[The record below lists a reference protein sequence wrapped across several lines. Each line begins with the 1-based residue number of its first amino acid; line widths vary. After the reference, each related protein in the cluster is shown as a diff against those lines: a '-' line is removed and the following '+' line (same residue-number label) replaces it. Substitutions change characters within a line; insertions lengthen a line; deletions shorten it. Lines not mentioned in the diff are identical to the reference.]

1 MKKTF
6 CMTLV
11 LLFTLALSACGKT
24 DSPTPAVSGNAP
36 SDTSVVTVPPS
47 DGQQNQPISQAG
59 TSCTFDPALFG
70 GKLQSCAY
78 AGNGTLFVL
87 ADKLYLYDTGTSS
100 VLATVEAPLRD
111 FEAQAIDGGYVLS
124 GMGDSGMMAY
134 IYDSS
139 LSLNKEIAVNELL
152 QGDFVVSETG
162 GVAAS
167 TNGKKLAF
175 AAMRGLYL
183 YDLESG
189 SLTTLLDVTQNAGTA
204 SISVS
209 MLNGVAFA
217 QDNSQIVFFGNGN
230 SIPAVDD
237 EEGFSIHGSIA
248 VDGSGLKLTKP
259 SDYEMEEMQSS
270 VSRLF
275 FPQTFTQAD
284 GTLLWVDRATGSANT
299 LSFSASGEGKDGV
312 YGSEQG
318 NYVATAVLGSDL
330 TVRVYDVVSG
340 ELVTTEVI
348 EDSDST
354 YFNRIPRIYLLD
366 ETKTAVV
373 VLGGSISEIDTLV
386 STFEFGA

>member
-1 MKKTF
+1 MKKTL
-6 CMTLV
+6 CITLV

-24 DSPTPAVSGNAP
+24 DAPAPAVSGSTP
-36 SDTSVVTVPPS
+36 SDTPVVSVPTP
-47 DGQQNQPISQAG
+47 DGQPGQSPS
-59 TSCTFDPALFG
+59 SCTFDPALFG
-70 GKLQSCAY
+70 GKLRSCAY

-124 GMGDSGMMAY
+124 GMGDSGIMAY

-167 TNGKKLAF
+167 TDGKKLAF
-175 AAMRGLYL
+175 AAMGGLYL

-189 SLTTLLDVTQNAGTA
+189 NLTPLLDMAQNAGTA
-204 SISVS
+204 NISIS
-209 MLNGVAFA
+209 MLNGAAFA
-217 QDNSQIVFFGNGN
+217 QNNSQIVFFGSGS
-230 SIPAVDD
+230 SIPAADG
-237 EEGFSIHGSIA
+237 EEGFSIYGSIA
-248 VDGSGLKLTKP
+248 VDGSGLELTKP
-259 SDYEMEEMQSS
+259 SGYEMEEMQSS

-284 GTLLWVDRATGSANT
+284 GTLLWIDRATGSANT

-330 TVRVYDVVSG
+330 TVRVYDAASG
-340 ELVTTEVI
+340 ELAATEVI
-348 EDSDST
+348 ENSDPT
-354 YFNRIPRIYLLD
+354 YFYRIPRIYLLD
-366 ETKTAVV
+366 GAKTAVV
-373 VLGGSISEIDTLV
+373 VLGGSIDELDTLV
-386 STFEFGA
+386 SVFEF

>member
-6 CMTLV
+6 CVTLALIFTLV
-11 LLFTLALSACGKT
+11 LSACGKT
-24 DSPTPAVSGNAP
+24 DSPAPAVSGSDP
-36 SDTSVVTVPPS
+36 SDTPVVSVPTSGGQPGQSPS
-47 DGQQNQPISQAG
+47 
-59 TSCTFDPALFG
+59 SCTFDSALFG

-78 AGNGTLFVL
+78 AGDGTLFVL

-100 VLATVEAPLRD
+100 VLATAEAPLRD
-111 FEAQAIDGGYVLS
+111 FEAQAIDGGYILS

-139 LSLNKEIAVNELL
+139 LSLNKEIAVDELL

-167 TNGKKLAF
+167 TDGKKLAF
-175 AAMRGLYL
+175 AALGGLYL

-189 SLTTLLDVTQNAGTA
+189 SLTTLLDMAQDAGTA
-204 SISVS
+204 SIRIS
-209 MLNGVAFA
+209 MLNGAAFA
-217 QDNSQIVFFGNGN
+217 QDNSQIVFFGSGS
-230 SIPAVDD
+230 SIPAADG
-237 EEGFSIHGSIA
+237 EEDFSIYGSIA
-248 VDGSGLKLTKP
+248 VDGGGLKLTKP
-259 SDYEMEEMQSS
+259 SGYEMEEIQSS
-270 VSRLF
+270 VNRLF
-275 FPQTFTQAD
+275 FPQAFTQAD

-299 LSFSASGEGKDGV
+299 LSFSASGEGKDGI

-318 NYVATAVLGSDL
+318 SYVATAVLDGSL
-330 TVRVYDVVSG
+330 TVRVYDVASG
-340 ELVTTEVI
+340 ELVATEVI
-348 EDSDST
+348 ENSDPT

-366 ETKTAVV
+366 GAKTAVV

>member
-6 CMTLV
+6 CMTLA
-11 LLFTLALSACGKT
+11 LIFTLALSACGKT
-24 DSPTPAVSGNAP
+24 DVPAPAVSGSTP
-36 SDTSVVTVPPS
+36 SDTPVVSVPTPGGQPGQSPS
-47 DGQQNQPISQAG
+47 
-59 TSCTFDPALFG
+59 SCTFDPALFG

-100 VLATVEAPLRD
+100 VLATAESPLGD

-124 GMGDSGMMAY
+124 GMGDNGMMAY

-152 QGDFVVSETG
+152 QGDVVFSESG

-167 TNGKKLAF
+167 ADGKKLAF
-175 AAMRGLYL
+175 AAMGGLYL

-189 SLTTLLDVTQNAGTA
+189 SLTTLLDMAQNAGTA
-204 SISVS
+204 SISIS
-209 MLNGVAFA
+209 MLNGAAFA
-217 QDNSQIVFFGNGN
+217 QDNSQIVFYGSGN
-230 SIPAVDD
+230 SIPAV
-237 EEGFSIHGSIA
+237 EEGFSIYGSIA

-275 FPQTFTQAD
+275 FPQAFTQAN
-284 GTLLWVDRATGSANT
+284 GTLLWIDRATGSANT
-299 LSFSASGEGKDGV
+299 LSFSASGEGRDGV

-318 NYVATAVLGSDL
+318 NYVATAVLDGSL
-330 TVRVYDVVSG
+330 TVRVYDVASG
-340 ELVTTEVI
+340 ELLATEVI
-348 EDSDST
+348 ENSDST

-366 ETKTAVV
+366 GAKTAVV
-373 VLGGSISEIDTLV
+373 VLGGSISEVDTLV

>member
-6 CMTLV
+6 CMTLA
-11 LLFTLALSACGKT
+11 LIFTLALSACGKT
-24 DSPTPAVSGNAP
+24 DVPAPAVSGSTP
-36 SDTSVVTVPPS
+36 SDTPVVSVPTPGGQPGQSPS
-47 DGQQNQPISQAG
+47 
-59 TSCTFDPALFG
+59 SCTFDPALFG

-78 AGNGTLFVL
+78 AGNGTLLVL

-100 VLATVEAPLRD
+100 VLATAEAPLGD

-124 GMGDSGMMAY
+124 GMGDNGMMAY

-152 QGDFVVSETG
+152 QGDVVFSESG

-167 TNGKKLAF
+167 TDGKKLAF
-175 AAMRGLYL
+175 AAMGGLYL

-189 SLTTLLDVTQNAGTA
+189 SLTTLLDMAQNAGTA
-204 SISVS
+204 SISIS
-209 MLNGVAFA
+209 MLNGAAFA
-217 QDNSQIVFFGNGN
+217 QDNSQIVFYGSGN
-230 SIPAVDD
+230 SIPAL
-237 EEGFSIHGSIA
+237 EEGFSIYGSIA
-248 VDGSGLKLTKP
+248 VDGSGLMLTKP

-275 FPQTFTQAD
+275 FPQTFTQAN
-284 GTLLWVDRATGSANT
+284 GTLLWIDRATGSANT

-318 NYVATAVLGSDL
+318 NYVATAVLGSNL
-330 TVRVYDVVSG
+330 TVRVYDVASG
-340 ELVTTEVI
+340 ALVATEVI
-348 EDSDST
+348 ENSDPT

-366 ETKTAVV
+366 GAKTAVV

>member
-1 MKKTF
+1 MKKTL
-6 CMTLV
+6 CITLA
-11 LLFTLALSACGKT
+11 LLFTLALSACGKA
-24 DSPTPAVSGNAP
+24 DSPAPVGSGNAP
-36 SDTSVVTVPPS
+36 SDTPVVSVPTPGQSPS
-47 DGQQNQPISQAG
+47 
-59 TSCTFDPALFG
+59 SCTFDPALFG
-70 GKLQSCAY
+70 GKLQSCTY

-100 VLATVEAPLRD
+100 VLATAEAPLRD

-124 GMGDSGMMAY
+124 GMGNSGMMAY

-152 QGDFVVSETG
+152 QEDFVISETG

-167 TNGKKLAF
+167 TDGKKLAF
-175 AAMRGLYL
+175 AAMGGLYL

-189 SLTTLLDVTQNAGTA
+189 SLTTLLDVAQNAGTA

-217 QDNSQIVFFGNGN
+217 QDNSQIVLFGSGN
-230 SIPAVDD
+230 SIPTVDG

-275 FPQTFTQAD
+275 FPQTFTQAN

-318 NYVATAVLGSDL
+318 NYVATAVLDGSL
-330 TVRVYDVVSG
+330 TVRVYDVASG
-340 ELVTTEVI
+340 KLVATEVI

-366 ETKTAVV
+366 EAKTAVV

>member
-1 MKKTF
+1 MKKTL
-6 CMTLV
+6 CITLS
-11 LLFTLALSACGKT
+11 LLFTLALSACGKA
-24 DSPTPAVSGNAP
+24 DSPTPTVSGSNSSNTPVVSVPNAGSQQEQSP
-36 SDTSVVTVPPS
+36 S
-47 DGQQNQPISQAG
+47 
-59 TSCTFDPALFG
+59 SCTFDPALFG

-78 AGNGTLFVL
+78 AGNGTLLVL
-87 ADKLYLYDTGTSS
+87 ADKLYLYDTGAAT
-100 VLATVEAPLRD
+100 VLADTEAPLRD
-111 FEAQAIDGGYVLS
+111 FEAQAIDGGYILS

-139 LSLNKEIAVNELL
+139 LSLKKEIAVNELL

-167 TNGKKLAF
+167 TDGKKLAF
-175 AAMRGLYL
+175 AAMGGLYL

-189 SLTTLLDVTQNAGTA
+189 SLTTLLDMAQNAGTA
-204 SISVS
+204 SISIS
-209 MLNGVAFA
+209 MLNGAAFA
-217 QDNSQIVFFGNGN
+217 QDNSQIVFYGSGN
-230 SIPAVDD
+230 SIPAL
-237 EEGFSIHGSIA
+237 EEGFSIYGSIA
-248 VDGSGLKLTKP
+248 VDGSGLMLTKP

-318 NYVATAVLGSDL
+318 NYVATAVLGSNL
-330 TVRVYDVVSG
+330 TVRVYDVASG
-340 ELVTTEVI
+340 ALVATEVI
-348 EDSDST
+348 ENSDPT

-366 ETKTAVV
+366 GAKTAVV
-373 VLGGSISEIDTLV
+373 VLGGSIIEVDTLV
-386 STFEFGA
+386 STFTFGE

>member
-1 MKKTF
+1 MKKTL
-6 CMTLV
+6 CIILS
-11 LLFTLALSACGKT
+11 LLFTLALSACGKA
-24 DSPTPAVSGNAP
+24 DSPTPTVSGSNSSNTPVVSVPNAGSQQEQSP
-36 SDTSVVTVPPS
+36 S
-47 DGQQNQPISQAG
+47 
-59 TSCTFDPALFG
+59 SCTFDPALFG

-78 AGNGTLFVL
+78 AGNGTLLVL
-87 ADKLYLYDTGTSS
+87 ADKLYLYDTGAAT
-100 VLATVEAPLRD
+100 VLADTEAPLRD
-111 FEAQAIDGGYVLS
+111 FEAQAIDGGYILS

-139 LSLNKEIAVNELL
+139 LSLNKEIAVDELL

-167 TNGKKLAF
+167 IDGKKLAF
-175 AAMRGLYL
+175 AAMGGLYL

-189 SLTTLLDVTQNAGTA
+189 SLTTLLNVAQNAGTA
-204 SISVS
+204 SIGIS
-209 MLNGVAFA
+209 MLNGAAFA

-230 SIPAVDD
+230 SIPVVDGKED
-237 EEGFSIHGSIA
+237 FSIHGSIA

-275 FPQTFTQAD
+275 FPQAFTQAN
-284 GTLLWVDRATGSANT
+284 GTLLWIDRATGSANT

-318 NYVATAVLGSDL
+318 NYVATAVLDGSL
-330 TVRVYDVVSG
+330 TVRVYEVASG
-340 ELVTTEVI
+340 ELLATEVI
-348 EDSDST
+348 ENSDPT
-354 YFNRIPRIYLLD
+354 YFYRIPRIYLLD
-366 ETKTAVV
+366 GAKTAVV